1 MTAGRLP
8 NFLIVGAMKSGTSS
22 MAAYLRDH
30 PQVWLPPEKELAF
43 FDRTHRTDDVDWY
56 RACFAPARDEPAVG
70 EATPT
75 YMLRRSSIARMA
87 DLLPDAR
94 LIVLLRD
101 PVDRAYSHYWHWQGR
116 MGERRTFAEVVESEL
131 ARGVPEEPGRWDAEA
146 PEGYSYL
153 AHGHYGRQLDWL
165 AERYPAE
172 AIHVELF
179 DELERDP
186 VAAFQAVCRHIGI
199 DETTVPESVGAVANP
214 YKHYHPAWLWAIF
227 VRVRI
232 GRWLPARAGAAIYR
246 AMVRE
251 GNPYPPVEP
260 AVRARLAE
268 HYAPERDALARRLG
282 RDLSAWSRA

>member
-1 MTAGRLP
+1 VTGGRLP

-43 FDRTHRTDDVDWY
+43 FDRTTRADDVDWY

-75 YMLRRSSIARMA
+75 YMLRRESIARMA
-87 DLLPDAR
+87 DLLPAAR
-94 LIVLLRD
+94 LVVMLRH
-101 PVDRAYSHYWHWQGR
+101 PVDRVYSHYWHWHGR
-116 MGERRTFAEVVESEL
+116 MGETRPFADVVASEL
-131 ARGVPEEPGRWDAEA
+131 DRGVPEEPGRWDAEA

-153 AHGHYGRQLDWL
+153 THGHYTRQLDWL
-165 AERYPAE
+165 AERYAGD
-172 AIHVELF
+172 AIHIELF
-179 DELERDP
+179 DDLDRDP
-186 VAAFQAVCRHIGI
+186 VASFRRVCRHIGI
-199 DETTVPESVGAVANP
+199 DDSLVPESVGSVANP
-214 YKHYHPAWLWAIF
+214 YKYYHPRWLWGLF

-251 GNPYPPVEP
+251 GSPYPPMP
-260 AVRARLAE
+260 ADVRERLLA
-268 HYAPERDALARRLG
+268 HYAPERDRLQRRLG
-282 RDLSAWSRA
+282 RDLSAWAS